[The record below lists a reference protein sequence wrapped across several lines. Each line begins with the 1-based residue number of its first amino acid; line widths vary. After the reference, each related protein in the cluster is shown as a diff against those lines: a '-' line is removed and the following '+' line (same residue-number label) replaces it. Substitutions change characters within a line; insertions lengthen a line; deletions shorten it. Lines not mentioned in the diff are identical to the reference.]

1 MTLSP
6 NFILKCLAGVLAIS
20 IIALSLTAILA
31 KTNIIVGAATMGL
44 AAGGLTTGFMMPII
58 PIVAAAILLSVVCA
72 AIFLTPWSRIGGYGP
87 GAGVTPIV
95 PIPVTYPVYSSWGL
109 FSSGLNN
116 RNYHRHQTPGI
127 FSSPARTH
135 HGHNIFGSGIAN
147 HGTHFSSHNAAPS
160 HVATHHSMN
169 HGHR

>member
-6 NFILKCLAGVLAIS
+6 NFILKCLAGVLATS

-44 AAGGLTTGFMMPII
+44 AAGGLTAGFMMPII

-95 PIPVTYPVYSSWGL
+95 PIPVSYPVYSNWG
-109 FSSGLNN
+109 FFSGLSN
-116 RNYHRHQTPGI
+116 RNYHSHQTSEI
-127 FSSPARTH
+127 FSSPARTNH
-135 HGHNIFGSGIAN
+135 RHDIFGSNIAN
-147 HGTHFSSHNAAPS
+147 NGNHFSSHHAAPN
-160 HVATHHSMN
+160 HVPTHHSTS